1 MAGETTRRPPRV
13 LVDDDDRM
21 LVPLLARGLR
31 FEGFDVSCAYG
42 GAEAIDLARDS
53 PPDLVLLDIGMPE
66 KDGLVVLRELRRAS
80 DAPVVML
87 TARDEVA
94 NKVGALDSGA
104 DDYLAKPFAFDEL
117 MARIRAVLR
126 RRDVD
131 ALDRLCYDDLCCDL
145 GTREVVRG
153 DRRIELTATEFD
165 VLMCL
170 VRNARRV
177 CSREALQ
184 RAVWGYGAPV
194 ESNAVDVHIG
204 HLRRKLGDPPVIH
217 TLRGVGYVLRDKP

>member
-1 MAGETTRRPPRV
+1 MAGEVTRRPPRV
-13 LVDDDDRM
+13 LVVDDDRM

-80 DAPVVML
+80 DVPVVML

-94 NKVGALDSGA
+94 DKVGALDSGA

-117 MARIRAVLR
+117 MARIWAVLR
-126 RRDVD
+126 RRDAD

-145 GTREVVRG
+145 GTREVVRAG
-153 DRRIELTATEFD
+153 CRIELRWSIQVGTLSRARATSATGSYRCRTPPGPVRWSRCTPTAGRCF
-165 VLMCL
+165 
-170 VRNARRV
+170 
-177 CSREALQ
+177 S
-184 RAVWGYGAPV
+184 
-194 ESNAVDVHIG
+194 
-204 HLRRKLGDPPVIH
+204 PPRPW
-217 TLRGVGYVLRDKP
+217 TTGGT